1 MSGEIAKFEADSGRE
16 ITVTAQDVQRLV
28 CPSATPQELAL
39 FVSYC
44 QAHRLDP
51 IGAKDA
57 YLIKYGNGPA
67 SMVTS
72 YQVFNR
78 RARQFPDY
86 RGITS
91 GVVVLGSDQ
100 QLHHKKGSAVYQ
112 WEQLVGG
119 WAEVYVDGWEAPVY
133 AEVALSDYST
143 GRSQWAKMPGVMVE
157 KVAKSVAWRTAYP
170 GELGGM
176 YTNEEMGQ
184 AQGHEAPQEPQQ
196 APVEV
201 EATVEPERPRRQVE
215 PALVPLLQRV
225 TELAYLTGVSKRTIC
240 DAVLERHA
248 ATGLSQLDE
257 AEIRQECDDL
267 DREIAA
273 ERERGEAA

>member
-1 MSGEIAKFEADSGRE
+1 MSCEIAKFEADNGQE
-16 ITVTAQDVQRLV
+16 ITVTAQDVQQFV
-28 CPSATPQELAL
+28 CPDATPQELAL

-57 YLIKYGNGPA
+57 YLIKYGNQT

-91 GVVVLGSDQ
+91 GVVVLGNDQ

-112 WEQLVGG
+112 WEQLIGG
-119 WAEVYVDGWEAPVY
+119 WAEVYVEGWKAPVY
-133 AEVALSDYST
+133 AEVSLSDYST
-143 GRSQWAKMPGVMVE
+143 GKNQWGKMPGVMVE

-170 GELGGM
+170 GEFGGM
-176 YTNEEMGQ
+176 YTTEEMGQ
-184 AQGHEAPQEPQQ
+184 AQRPQGVAQQPQR
-196 APVEV
+196 ATVEV
-201 EATVEPERPRRQVE
+201 EATVEPQRQIDPRL
-215 PALVPLLQRV
+215 APLLERV
-225 TELAYLTGVSKRTIC
+225 GQLKAITGVTGKAIC
-240 DAVLERHA
+240 EAIVQRHA
-248 ATGLSQLDE
+248 ATGLSQLDDVE
-257 AEIRQECDDL
+257 LAQECADL
-267 DREIAA
+267 DREIEK
-273 ERERGEAA
+273 ERERRTDAA

>member
-1 MSGEIAKFEADSGRE
+1 MSGEIAKFRADDGQE
-16 ITVTAQDVQRLV
+16 VTVSPQDVQRLV
-28 CPSATPQELAL
+28 CPQATPQELAL
-39 FVSYC
+39 FTSYC

-57 YLIKYGNGPA
+57 YLIKYGDGPA

-78 RARQFPDY
+78 RARQCPDY

-91 GVVVLGSDQ
+91 GVVVVGNDGK
-100 QLHHKKGSAVYQ
+100 LHHKRGSAVYE
-112 WEQLVGG
+112 WERLVGG
-119 WAEVYVDGWEAPVY
+119 WAQVHVEGWEAPVY

-143 GRSQWAKMPGVMVE
+143 GRNQWAKMPGVMVE

-170 GELGGM
+170 SEFGGM
-176 YTNEEMGQ
+176 YTSEEMGQ
-184 AQGHEAPQEPQQ
+184 AQRPQDAARQPRQ

-201 EATVEPERPRRQVE
+201 EATVEPPRGEVD
-215 PALVPLLQRV
+215 PVLVPLLERV
-225 TELAYLTGVSKRTIC
+225 AELSRLTGVSKRSIC
-240 DAVLERHA
+240 DALLERHA
-248 ATGLSQLDE
+248 ATGLTQLDPQE
-257 AEIRQECDDL
+257 VRQECDDL